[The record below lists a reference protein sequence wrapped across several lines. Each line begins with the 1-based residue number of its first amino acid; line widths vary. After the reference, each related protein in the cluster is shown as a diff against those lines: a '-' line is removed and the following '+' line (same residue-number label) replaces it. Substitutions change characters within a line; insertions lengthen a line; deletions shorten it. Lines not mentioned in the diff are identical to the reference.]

1 MLRRRRRW
9 RWIATHP
16 VQDLSP
22 ALQCYT
28 LKHFKL
34 NIFARIVH
42 GAFFSKMSHSEL
54 ANLENCQ
61 HAVEE
66 VVKVCD
72 PIVWSLE

>member
-1 MLRRRRRW
+1 MC
-9 RWIATHP
+9 IATHP

-34 NIFARIVH
+34 NNFARIVH
-42 GAFFSKMSHSEL
+42 SVSFSKMSRSEL

>member
-1 MLRRRRRW
+1 MLRRRRR
-9 RWIATHP
+9 RWVATHP

-34 NIFARIVH
+34 RIVYSV
-42 GAFFSKMSHSEL
+42 FFVKMSRSEL